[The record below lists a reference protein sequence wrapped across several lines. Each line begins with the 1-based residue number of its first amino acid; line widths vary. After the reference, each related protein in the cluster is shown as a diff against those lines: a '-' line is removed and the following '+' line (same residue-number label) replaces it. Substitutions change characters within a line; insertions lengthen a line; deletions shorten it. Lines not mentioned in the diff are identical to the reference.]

1 MEEKRKYLEEFF
13 ETCNFG
19 KEPSEVLLS
28 AFDKIAEN
36 AEWAKSF
43 LEIVSRYDGEE
54 VNIDYAN
61 VDKSALEI
69 AEASGIHK
77 YTVTLLVYAAMTR
90 RLRERYIE
98 RGIDLEIF
106 KKSMMDFKYKL
117 DECMLVKG
125 VVGNFVSSWE
135 AGFLKLRLF
144 GLGRLQFE
152 IVPLGENITLDGV
165 ELSADSPAI
174 NIHIPRSGEPFDRES
189 VLASYRMAKE
199 FFADTFVGKRTL
211 FVCSSWLLWREH
223 LNMLKEGSNIR
234 AFIGDFTIIK
244 EKTYPDYTEIWRL
257 FDVEY
262 DGDPDHLPADS
273 TLRRKYIEHIKSGK
287 PTGSAKGVFFLD

>member
-1 MEEKRKYLEEFF
+1 MEEKRRYLVEFF
-13 ETCNFG
+13 GMCNFG
-19 KEPSEVLLS
+19 KEPTEELLM
-28 AFDKIAEN
+28 AFDKIALN
-36 AEWAKSF
+36 DGWAESF
-43 LEIVSRYDGEE
+43 LEIVSRYDGED
-54 VNIDYAN
+54 VNINYEN
-61 VDKSALEI
+61 VDKSATEI
-69 AEASGIHK
+69 ADASGIHK
-77 YTVTLLVYAAMTR
+77 YTVILLVYAAMTK

-125 VVGNFVSSWE
+125 VVGNFVSGWE
-135 AGFLKLRLF
+135 SGFLKLRLF
-144 GLGRLQFE
+144 GLGRLQYE

-165 ELSADSPAI
+165 ELTADSPAI

-199 FFADTFVGKRTL
+199 FFADTFDGKSTL

-244 EKTYPDYTEIWRL
+244 EKTYPDYAEVWRL

-262 DGDPDHLPADS
+262 GGNPDHLPADS
-273 TLRRKYIEHIKSGK
+273 SLRRKYIEHIKSGK
-287 PTGSAKGVFFLD
+287 PTGSSKGVFFLD